1 MGQCDNLINRAID
14 INCSDPITRGLEAN
28 GVIINRKDVDF
39 GATTFSAVGDNTIET
54 LVLKGGAKGYGVY
67 VPGATPYTGT
77 KVSLEK
83 GAYLNTFANDI
94 SLVVLDNGPDVSK
107 GVIDALANGEF
118 VIILENKHKG
128 KANSKI
134 SSSAFQIFGY
144 YQGLRAETI
153 ENDKY
158 SEDTKGGWTIALK
171 ETGVPKSALFLF
183 KTDYATTKTAI
194 ETLIAPSA

>member
-14 INCSDPITRGLEAN
+14 INCSDPITKGLEAN
-28 GVIINRKDVDF
+28 GVIINRKDIDF
-39 GATTFSAVGDNTIET
+39 GATTFAASGDNTIET
-54 LVLKGGAKGYGVY
+54 LVLRGGVKGYEVY

-83 GAYLNTFANDI
+83 GAYLNTFVNDV

-107 GVIDALANGEF
+107 GVVDALANGEF
-118 VIILENKHKG
+118 VLILENKHKG

-134 SSSAFQIFGY
+134 GSSAFQVFGY

-158 SEDTKGGWTIALK
+158 SEDAKGGWMIVLK

-194 ETLIAPSA
+194 ETLTSPST